1 MQGTLQL
8 FLIPTVFPDYKYYRL
23 FTLLKGKKKHCR
35 QRVSGL
41 YPAPVQD
48 THHAG
53 VEAAG
58 AAHTWHAAVV
68 VVAEAGWLR
77 HVLNSPE

>member
-1 MQGTLQL
+1 M
-8 FLIPTVFPDYKYYRL
+8 
-23 FTLLKGKKKHCR
+23 
-35 QRVSGL
+35 SGL

-48 THHAG
+48 TRHAG

-58 AAHTWHAAVV
+58 AAHAWHVAVV

-77 HVLNSPE
+77 RVLNSPE